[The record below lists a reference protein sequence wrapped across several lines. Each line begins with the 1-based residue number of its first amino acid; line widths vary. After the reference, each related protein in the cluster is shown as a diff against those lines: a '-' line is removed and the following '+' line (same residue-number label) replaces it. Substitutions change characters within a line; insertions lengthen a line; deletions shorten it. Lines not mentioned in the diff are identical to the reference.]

1 MRIDLVQN
9 HPNGIERRDC
19 IFVFAAVESRN
30 AHRIQNRCMCRHLR
44 AALFAV
50 MDQEDTAGR
59 AVRAASRQTLSP
71 EAALFGFSPSSAC
84 QTRFLWSPLLRY
96 AAL

>member
-1 MRIDLVQN
+1 
-9 HPNGIERRDC
+9 
-19 IFVFAAVESRN
+19 
-30 AHRIQNRCMCRHLR
+30 
-44 AALFAV
+44 

-84 QTRFLWSPLLRY
+84 ETRFLWSPLLRY